1 MDARDLVLPAA
12 VLIGG
17 AVLGRIFGFKPIWR
31 GAMAVL
37 ALAQASKG
45 VGLIESEPVAHHKHA
60 PRRKTVTRAA
70 RKRTAQ
76 KKSPKVAHATSA

>member
-1 MDARDLVLPAA
+1 MNARDLVLPAA

-17 AVLGRIFGFKPIWR
+17 AVLGRVFGFKPIWR

-37 ALAQASKG
+37 ALAEASKG
-45 VGLIESEPVAHHKHA
+45 VGLIEAESVTQHRRA

-70 RKRTAQ
+70 RKRSPQ
-76 KKSPKVAHATSA
+76 KKSSKVAHAAT

>member
-1 MDARDLVLPAA
+1 MNARDLVLPAA

-17 AVLGRIFGFKPIWR
+17 AVLGRVFGFKPIWR

-37 ALAQASKG
+37 AIAQATRSA
-45 VGLIESEPVAHHKHA
+45 GLIEAEPVAHRTRA
-60 PRRKTVTRAA
+60 PRRKTVTRAV

-76 KKSPKVAHATSA
+76 KKSPKVAPASP